1 MPSIFFFYQ
10 ILKNPGGE
18 HAIRQFRF
26 AWPYIN
32 QLNALKKDRKYRIQ
46 MEYKNWHV
54 GPVLDKNEPVL
65 KIEVNFKNEYKHNTN
80 DNLKKEDNIEN
91 EDNLKNIV

>member
-1 MPSIFFFYQ
+1 
-10 ILKNPGGE
+10 
-18 HAIRQFRF
+18 
-26 AWPYIN
+26 
-32 QLNALKKDRKYRIQ
+32 